1 MTIVQVYQSELKD
14 LCRYWLEPWRTIEIQ
29 TKVCKDPIRRSNKL
43 PMTFA
48 TGAKQIDIGEY
59 MVAKDITGLLK
70 VINRALANRKTRDNV
85 TNDVS
90 SRSICV
96 LSFYVGI

>member
-1 MTIVQVYQSELKD
+1 
-14 LCRYWLEPWRTIEIQ
+14 
-29 TKVCKDPIRRSNKL
+29 
-43 PMTFA
+43 
-48 TGAKQIDIGEY
+48 

-70 VINRALANRKTRDNV
+70 VINHALANRKTRDNV

-96 LSFYVGI
+96 LSFYIRD